1 MDANHIVITKMFE
14 KEIKFLQKGS
24 AKRQLVKKRAI
35 VSGGSISKF
44 FFVKDSFKREDVPQK
59 KKLEDLGFLII
70 KNNLLIQFVENMWLK
85 RLILCLCP
93 K

>member
-24 AKRQLVKKRAI
+24 AKRQLVKKRTI

-44 FFVKDSFKREDVPQK
+44 FFVKDSFKREDVP
-59 KKLEDLGFLII
+59 
-70 KNNLLIQFVENMWLK
+70 
-85 RLILCLCP
+85 
-93 K
+93 

>member
-44 FFVKDSFKREDVPQK
+44 FFVKDSFKREDVP
-59 KKLEDLGFLII
+59 
-70 KNNLLIQFVENMWLK
+70 
-85 RLILCLCP
+85 
-93 K
+93 